1 MEYEANPGLN
11 ELRNMVSLKQF
22 MPLENIK
29 ISDVFLM
36 YSGGIEK
43 NQGYEMDW
51 RDNSHYYT
59 RLAHTKKSGNRQL
72 YKINAQEGDKGLQ

>member
-1 MEYEANPGLN
+1 MEYEANTGLN
-11 ELRNMVSLKQF
+11 ELRNMVSLKHF

-43 NQGYEMDW
+43 NQGYEMD
-51 RDNSHYYT
+51 
-59 RLAHTKKSGNRQL
+59 
-72 YKINAQEGDKGLQ
+72 